1 MADLIEQNNQ
11 VFGNYYDR
19 INNLI
24 LKTKQNVVK
33 NINSE
38 MVELY
43 FEIGSTIN
51 ELIENYNLEAS
62 QNEILKLFSEK
73 LTREFGQGFS
83 VPSLKKMKK
92 FYLTYKGGSTL
103 WNQLSWSHNRLIMN
117 IDNEAKRNFYLEETI
132 KSNWSVRQL
141 ERQINSFY
149 YERLL
154 STSEEHKEEV
164 KNEINILEKKEKVQ
178 DFIKDPYVLEF
189 LDIKDRRFLEKDLE
203 SNLLE
208 HISEFLLELG
218 RGFSFVARQKRIDV
232 DGDNFYIDLVFYNY
246 VLKCF
251 VLIDLKLDKLTH
263 QDIGQMDFY
272 VRYYD
277 NEIKAEDDNPT
288 IGIILC
294 SDKKDTIVKYSVLN
308 DNKNLFA
315 SKYQLYLPTEEELN
329 MYLLPLDFNVNSN
342 GCHYLKSAI
351 FQYYYYPHKFNS
363 LDDLFLSVAFEYGIT
378 SREVRDGIR
387 SALIPFNRYKNY
399 NVSKPIMK
407 FFDLTKDPI
416 TPKYF
421 ISTFVTYLR
430 LKKMR
435 NK

>member
-1 MADLIEQNNQ
+1 MDSIMEQNNQ
-11 VFGNYYDR
+11 VFGNYYNK
-19 INNLI
+19 INDLI
-24 LKTKQNVVK
+24 LKTKQNVAK
-33 NINSE
+33 NINYE

-62 QNEILKLFSEK
+62 QNKILKLFSEK
-73 LTREFGQGFS
+73 LTQEFGQGFS
-83 VPSLKKMKK
+83 VSNLKKMKK
-92 FYLTYKGGSTL
+92 FYLTYEDGSTL

-117 IDNEAKRNFYLEETI
+117 IDNEAKRTFYLEETI

-154 STSEEHKEEV
+154 STSKEHKEEV
-164 KNEINILEKKEKVQ
+164 KNEINLLEKKEKVQ

-232 DGDNFYIDLVFYNY
+232 DGDNFYIDLVFYNF

-315 SKYQLYLPTEEELN
+315 SKYQLYLPTEEEL
-329 MYLLPLDFNVNSN
+329 
-342 GCHYLKSAI
+342 A
-351 FQYYYYPHKFNS
+351 
-363 LDDLFLSVAFEYGIT
+363 
-378 SREVRDGIR
+378 REIQKQKEEIED
-387 SALIPFNRYKNY
+387 KE
-399 NVSKPIMK
+399 
-407 FFDLTKDPI
+407 
-416 TPKYF
+416 
-421 ISTFVTYLR
+421 
-430 LKKMR
+430 
-435 NK
+435 

>member
-1 MADLIEQNNQ
+1 MDSIMEQNNQ
-11 VFGNYYDR
+11 VFGNYYNK
-19 INNLI
+19 INDLI
-24 LKTKQNVVK
+24 LKTKQNVAK
-33 NINSE
+33 NINYE

-62 QNEILKLFSEK
+62 QNKILKLFSEK
-73 LTREFGQGFS
+73 LTQEFGQGFS
-83 VPSLKKMKK
+83 VSNLKKMKK
-92 FYLTYKGGSTL
+92 FYLTYEDGSTL
-103 WNQLSWSHNRLIMN
+103 WNQLSWSLNRLIMN
-117 IDNEAKRNFYLEETI
+117 FDNEAKRTFYLEETI

-154 STSEEHKEEV
+154 STSKEHKEEV
-164 KNEINILEKKEKVQ
+164 KNEINLLEKKEKVQ

-232 DGDNFYIDLVFYNY
+232 DGDNFYIDLVFYNF

-315 SKYQLYLPTEEELN
+315 SKYQLYLPTEEELAREIQ
-329 MYLLPLDFNVNSN
+329 
-342 GCHYLKSAI
+342 K
-351 FQYYYYPHKFNS
+351 QKEE
-363 LDDLFLSVAFEYGIT
+363 FEDK
-378 SREVRDGIR
+378 E
-387 SALIPFNRYKNY
+387 
-399 NVSKPIMK
+399 
-407 FFDLTKDPI
+407 
-416 TPKYF
+416 
-421 ISTFVTYLR
+421 
-430 LKKMR
+430 
-435 NK
+435 

>member
-73 LTREFGQGFS
+73 LIREFGQGFS
-83 VPSLKKMKK
+83 VPNLKKMKK

-315 SKYQLYLPTEEELN
+315 SKYQLYLPTEEELAREIE
-329 MYLLPLDFNVNSN
+329 
-342 GCHYLKSAI
+342 K
-351 FQYYYYPHKFNS
+351 QKEE
-363 LDDLFLSVAFEYGIT
+363 FE
-378 SREVRDGIR
+378 D
-387 SALIPFNRYKNY
+387 
-399 NVSKPIMK
+399 
-407 FFDLTKDPI
+407 
-416 TPKYF
+416 
-421 ISTFVTYLR
+421 
-430 LKKMR
+430 KK
-435 NK
+435 

>member
-1 MADLIEQNNQ
+1 
-11 VFGNYYDR
+11 
-19 INNLI
+19 
-24 LKTKQNVVK
+24 
-33 NINSE
+33 

-43 FEIGSTIN
+43 FEIGATIN
-51 ELIENYNLEAS
+51 ELIENYHLEAS
-62 QNEILKLFSEK
+62 QNDIIKSFSEK
-73 LTREFGQGFS
+73 LTKEFGQGFS

-92 FYLTYKGGSTL
+92 FYLVFKTGSTL

-117 IDNEAKRNFYLEETI
+117 IDDETKRNFYLEESI
-132 KSNWSVRQL
+132 KSGWSVRQL

-154 STSEEHKEEV
+154 STNKDNKDEV

-178 DFIKDPYVLEF
+178 NFIKDPYVLEF

-272 VRYYD
+272 VRYFD
-277 NEIKAEDDNPT
+277 NEVKDEQDNPT
-288 IGIILC
+288 IGTILC

-315 SKYQLYLPTEEELN
+315 SKYQLYLPTEKELA
-329 MYLLPLDFNVNSN
+329 LEIEKQRAEFNEN
-342 GCHYLKSAI
+342 
-351 FQYYYYPHKFNS
+351 
-363 LDDLFLSVAFEYGIT
+363 
-378 SREVRDGIR
+378 
-387 SALIPFNRYKNY
+387 KN
-399 NVSKPIMK
+399 
-407 FFDLTKDPI
+407 
-416 TPKYF
+416 
-421 ISTFVTYLR
+421 
-430 LKKMR
+430 
-435 NK
+435 

>member
-1 MADLIEQNNQ
+1 
-11 VFGNYYDR
+11 
-19 INNLI
+19 
-24 LKTKQNVVK
+24 
-33 NINSE
+33 

-51 ELIENYNLEAS
+51 ELIENYNLETS

-83 VPSLKKMKK
+83 VSSLKKMKK

-178 DFIKDPYVLEF
+178 NFIKDPYVL
-189 LDIKDRRFLEKDLE
+189 
-203 SNLLE
+203 
-208 HISEFLLELG
+208 EFLLELG

-251 VLIDLKLDKLTH
+251 VLIDLKLDKLMH

-315 SKYQLYLPTEEELN
+315 SKYQLYLPTEEELVREIEKQKEEFEDKKYCGFTVWN
-329 MYLLPLDFNVNSN
+329 QNIQKIVYAVSEQSGNLLSFVYLMKLNINSKKTSTKNVLV
-342 GCHYLKSAI
+342 LKMPMFS
-351 FQYYYYPHKFNS
+351 FSFK
-363 LDDLFLSVAFEYGIT
+363 
-378 SREVRDGIR
+378 
-387 SALIPFNRYKNY
+387 
-399 NVSKPIMK
+399 
-407 FFDLTKDPI
+407 
-416 TPKYF
+416 
-421 ISTFVTYLR
+421 
-430 LKKMR
+430 
-435 NK
+435 

>member
-1 MADLIEQNNQ
+1 
-11 VFGNYYDR
+11 
-19 INNLI
+19 
-24 LKTKQNVVK
+24 
-33 NINSE
+33 

-51 ELIENYNLEAS
+51 GLIENYNLEAS
-62 QNEILKLFSEK
+62 QNKILKLFSEK
-73 LTREFGQGFS
+73 LTQEFGQGFS
-83 VPSLKKMKK
+83 VSNLKKMKK
-92 FYLTYKGGSTL
+92 FYLTYEAGSTL

-117 IDNEAKRNFYLEETI
+117 IDNEAKRTFYLEETI

-154 STSEEHKEEV
+154 STSKEHKEEV
-164 KNEINILEKKEKVQ
+164 KNEINLLEKKEKVQ

-232 DGDNFYIDLVFYNY
+232 DGDNFYIDLVFYNF

-315 SKYQLYLPTEEELN
+315 SKYQLYLPTEEELAREIE
-329 MYLLPLDFNVNSN
+329 
-342 GCHYLKSAI
+342 K
-351 FQYYYYPHKFNS
+351 QKEE
-363 LDDLFLSVAFEYGIT
+363 FE
-378 SREVRDGIR
+378 D
-387 SALIPFNRYKNY
+387 
-399 NVSKPIMK
+399 
-407 FFDLTKDPI
+407 
-416 TPKYF
+416 
-421 ISTFVTYLR
+421 
-430 LKKMR
+430 KK
-435 NK
+435 

>member
-1 MADLIEQNNQ
+1 MDNIMEQNNQ
-11 VFGNYYDR
+11 VFGNYYNK
-19 INNLI
+19 INDLI
-24 LKTKQNVVK
+24 LKTKQNVAK
-33 NINSE
+33 NINYE

-62 QNEILKLFSEK
+62 QNKILKLFSEK

-83 VPSLKKMKK
+83 VSNLKKMKK
-92 FYLTYKGGSTL
+92 FYLTYEGGSTL

-164 KNEINILEKKEKVQ
+164 KNEINLLEKKEKVQ

-232 DGDNFYIDLVFYNY
+232 DGDNFYIDLVFYNF

-315 SKYQLYLPTEEELN
+315 SKYQLYLPTEEELAREIQ
-329 MYLLPLDFNVNSN
+329 
-342 GCHYLKSAI
+342 K
-351 FQYYYYPHKFNS
+351 QKEE
-363 LDDLFLSVAFEYGIT
+363 FEDK
-378 SREVRDGIR
+378 E
-387 SALIPFNRYKNY
+387 
-399 NVSKPIMK
+399 
-407 FFDLTKDPI
+407 
-416 TPKYF
+416 
-421 ISTFVTYLR
+421 
-430 LKKMR
+430 
-435 NK
+435 

>member
-1 MADLIEQNNQ
+1 MLK
-11 VFGNYYDR
+11 FG
-19 INNLI
+19 III
-24 LKTKQNVVK
+24 LKTRQNVVK
-33 NINSE
+33 NINYE

-43 FEIGSTIN
+43 YAIGSTIN
-51 ELIENYNLEAS
+51 ELIEEYHLEAS

-83 VPSLKKMKK
+83 VPNLKKMKK
-92 FYLTYKGGSTL
+92 FYLTYKTGSTL

-117 IDNEAKRNFYLEETI
+117 IDNEAKRNFYLKETI

-164 KNEINILEKKEKVQ
+164 KKEKVQ

-232 DGDNFYIDLVFYNY
+232 DGENFYIDLVFYNY

-251 VLIDLKLDKLTH
+251 VLIDLKLDKLIH

-315 SKYQLYLPTEEELN
+315 SKYQLYLPTEEELAREIE
-329 MYLLPLDFNVNSN
+329 
-342 GCHYLKSAI
+342 K
-351 FQYYYYPHKFNS
+351 QKEE
-363 LDDLFLSVAFEYGIT
+363 FEDY
-378 SREVRDGIR
+378 
-387 SALIPFNRYKNY
+387 
-399 NVSKPIMK
+399 
-407 FFDLTKDPI
+407 
-416 TPKYF
+416 
-421 ISTFVTYLR
+421 
-430 LKKMR
+430 
-435 NK
+435 

>member
-62 QNEILKLFSEK
+62 QNKILKLFSEK

-83 VPSLKKMKK
+83 VPNLKKMKK

-315 SKYQLYLPTEEELN
+315 SKYQLYLPTEEELAREIE
-329 MYLLPLDFNVNSN
+329 
-342 GCHYLKSAI
+342 K
-351 FQYYYYPHKFNS
+351 QKEE
-363 LDDLFLSVAFEYGIT
+363 FE
-378 SREVRDGIR
+378 D
-387 SALIPFNRYKNY
+387 
-399 NVSKPIMK
+399 
-407 FFDLTKDPI
+407 
-416 TPKYF
+416 
-421 ISTFVTYLR
+421 
-430 LKKMR
+430 KK
-435 NK
+435 

>member
-1 MADLIEQNNQ
+1 MNDKLIKNEEL
-11 VFGNYYDR
+11 FGNYYNK
-19 INNLI
+19 INELI
-24 LKTKQNVVK
+24 LKAKQNVIK

-43 FEIGSTIN
+43 FEIGATIN
-51 ELIENYNLEAS
+51 ELIENYHLEAS
-62 QNEILKLFSEK
+62 QNDIIKSFSEK
-73 LTREFGQGFS
+73 LTKEFGQGFS

-92 FYLTYKGGSTL
+92 FYLVFKTGSTL

-117 IDNEAKRNFYLEETI
+117 IDDETKRNFYLEESI
-132 KSNWSVRQL
+132 KSGWSVRQL

-154 STSEEHKEEV
+154 STNKDNKDEV

-178 DFIKDPYVLEF
+178 NFIKDPYVLEF
-189 LDIKDRRFLEKDLE
+189 LDIKDRGFLEKDLE

-246 VLKCF
+246 ILKCF

-272 VRYYD
+272 VRYFD
-277 NEIKAEDDNPT
+277 NEVKDEQDNPT

-315 SKYQLYLPTEEELN
+315 SKYQLYLPTEKELA
-329 MYLLPLDFNVNSN
+329 LEIEKQRAEFNEN
-342 GCHYLKSAI
+342 
-351 FQYYYYPHKFNS
+351 
-363 LDDLFLSVAFEYGIT
+363 
-378 SREVRDGIR
+378 
-387 SALIPFNRYKNY
+387 KN
-399 NVSKPIMK
+399 
-407 FFDLTKDPI
+407 
-416 TPKYF
+416 
-421 ISTFVTYLR
+421 
-430 LKKMR
+430 
-435 NK
+435 

>member
-1 MADLIEQNNQ
+1 
-11 VFGNYYDR
+11 
-19 INNLI
+19 
-24 LKTKQNVVK
+24 
-33 NINSE
+33 

-51 ELIENYNLEAS
+51 ELIENYNLETS
-62 QNEILKLFSEK
+62 QNEILKLFSEN

-83 VPSLKKMKK
+83 VSSLKKMKK

-103 WNQLSWSHNRLIMN
+103 WNQLSCSHNRLIMN

-178 DFIKDPYVLEF
+178 NFIKDPYVLEFLDIKDRRFLEKDLESNLLEYVLEF

-251 VLIDLKLDKLTH
+251 VLIDLKLDKLMH
-263 QDIGQMDFY
+263 QDIGQIDFY

-315 SKYQLYLPTEEELN
+315 SKYQLYLPTEEEL
-329 MYLLPLDFNVNSN
+329 VREIE
-342 GCHYLKSAI
+342 K
-351 FQYYYYPHKFNS
+351 QKEE
-363 LDDLFLSVAFEYGIT
+363 FE
-378 SREVRDGIR
+378 D
-387 SALIPFNRYKNY
+387 
-399 NVSKPIMK
+399 
-407 FFDLTKDPI
+407 
-416 TPKYF
+416 
-421 ISTFVTYLR
+421 
-430 LKKMR
+430 KK
-435 NK
+435 